1 MNVNNKTIVVK
12 NMATLKVK
20 NLDQVYSTLKSL
32 AGELKVTGWAADHKG
47 VYFNESDSLLGWFL
61 KNISFLKAGVKDLLV
76 ANAYGNGNGYC
87 LYEDRLLVST
97 EKTGLGLLV
106 VAKIEKYNDNGCHD
120 YSGRYDIE
128 YREEEITFLL
138 KYEEK

>member
-1 MNVNNKTIVVK
+1 MT
-12 NMATLKVK
+12 TLKVK

-32 AGELKVTGWAADHKG
+32 AGELKVTGWSADYEG

-61 KNISFLKAGVKDLLV
+61 KNISALKAGVKDLLV
-76 ANAYGNGNGYC
+76 ASAYGDGNGYS
-87 LYEDRLLVST
+87 LYEDRLLIST

-106 VAKIEKYNDNGCHD
+106 VVKIERYDDNGYHD
-120 YSGRYDIE
+120 YSGRYDTE

>member
-1 MNVNNKTIVVK
+1 MT
-12 NMATLKVK
+12 TLKVK

-47 VYFNESDSLLGWFL
+47 IYFNESDSLLGWFL
-61 KNISFLKAGVKDLLV
+61 KNISFLKAGVKNLLV

-97 EKTGLGLLV
+97 EKTRLGLLV

-128 YREEEITFLL
+128 YKEEEITFLL
-138 KYEEK
+138 KYEEKRGNNIPLL